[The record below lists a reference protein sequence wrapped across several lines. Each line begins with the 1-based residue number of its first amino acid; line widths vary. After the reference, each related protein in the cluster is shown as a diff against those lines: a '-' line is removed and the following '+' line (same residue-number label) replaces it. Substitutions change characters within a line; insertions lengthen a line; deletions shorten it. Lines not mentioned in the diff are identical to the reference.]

1 VLRIY
6 VWTTDL
12 LRSLKDERGQ
22 DLTEYA
28 VITGSIAIGALAAAM
43 LAGLAFGGWFGRLD
57 AWVDGLNFT
66 P

>member
-12 LRSLKDERGQ
+12 LRRLKDERGQ

-28 VITGSIAIGALAAAM
+28 VITGSIAVASLAAAL
-43 LAGLAFGGWFGRLD
+43 LAGAAFAGWFGRLD
-57 AWVDGLNFT
+57 AWVDTLNFT
-66 P
+66 